1 MVGSIGTHVDRIFAA
16 IENDIV
22 SGQLPMGS
30 KLGEEVLAQRFGVSR
45 GPLREALRRL
55 EGRGLVVRAAH
66 AGVRVVSLS
75 RKALLELYEMR
86 ELLEGLAARL
96 AARNMSKDEVDG
108 LYALLEADLNTGLRG
123 DAYPLVF
130 GDADFHFRIAE
141 GSKSARLQQL
151 LCGDL
156 YSLIRLCRFKTA
168 HVPGQMKSYRDHQ
181 RIVEAIQD
189 GDEEL
194 AEVLMRRHI
203 AAARKRFIATPFDE
217 SAGVDDAITQAG
229 FV

>member
-1 MVGSIGTHVDRIFAA
+1 MPGCGWFRSRARRCSSSTRCANCWKGWRR
-16 IENDIV
+16 V
-22 SGQLPMGS
+22 SPP
-30 KLGEEVLAQRFGVSR
+30 ATC
-45 GPLREALRRL
+45 PA
-55 EGRGLVVRAAH
+55 
-66 AGVRVVSLS
+66 
-75 RKALLELYEMR
+75 
-86 ELLEGLAARL
+86 
-96 AARNMSKDEVDG
+96 DEVAG

-203 AAARKRFIATPFDE
+203 AAARKRFIATPFAEIGRCRRCRSPRQGSSEMALLSTKSPRMVGSIWSRRRPIKDK
-217 SAGVDDAITQAG
+217 SC
-229 FV
+229 